1 MWRRR
6 VNLSTLRRV
15 CSDSMKKYKIFIEG
29 KNLSTNIDG
38 QVGKRGFFT
47 TRFIEAE
54 DARDAENIALRL
66 IRNELQSVILNVPSD
81 PPTILVEEIN
91 EVVGFEAYPVPGA
104 GFTWFDS
111 E

>member
-1 MWRRR
+1 
-6 VNLSTLRRV
+6 
-15 CSDSMKKYKIFIEG
+15 MKKYKVFVEG
-29 KNLSTNIDG
+29 KNLLTNIDG

-54 DARDAENIALRL
+54 DARDAGSIALRL
-66 IRNELQSVILNVPSD
+66 IRNELQPVILNAPSD

-91 EVVGFEAYPVPGA
+91 DVNGFGAYPVPGA